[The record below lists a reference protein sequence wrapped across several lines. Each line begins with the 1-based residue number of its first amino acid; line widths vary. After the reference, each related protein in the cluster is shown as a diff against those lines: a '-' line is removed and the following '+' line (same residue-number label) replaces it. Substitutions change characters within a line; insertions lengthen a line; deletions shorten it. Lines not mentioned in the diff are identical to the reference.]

1 MPRHHATVCR
11 WHGNWPIAGSDLEF
25 PVLPSQNENFT
36 DFVRC
41 FPVGGQLSLF
51 FSEASE
57 VVLIYMIK
65 YE

>member
-1 MPRHHATVCR
+1 MSVQ
-11 WHGNWPIAGSDLEF
+11 E
-25 PVLPSQNENFT
+25 VNFT

-57 VVLIYMIK
+57 VVLIYLMK
-65 YE
+65 YQRREAVFQNIRKLYTAV